1 MKIEDLIV
9 GKKYKHK
16 NGNFAFYAGKNEFDS
31 PVFELEKHVGTTITI
46 PKNYKYV
53 ASNTYWAY
61 LGLER
66 EFSPVEEDLKSLE
79 VKEQSSDELLAEA
92 KRWYPIGT
100 KFKSVYNS
108 EGPSSE
114 VEVVNT
120 DFSYEDSYLD
130 DYGYVIQNRK
140 TGGWLY
146 SSVKGWAE
154 IISKPETKT
163 DHRYKFNVGEEFIVN
178 FDPIDYPQ
186 HYQLGSTVAVIDRS
200 ETRYFS
206 SQFSDKAYYK
216 WKNLLTNKEFHTT
229 ENCTFTQNLTKI
241 TQEKSTTMQE
251 HQYYRFKEDLFSGCS
266 QRYKLGTIVKG
277 YFDSLCNKLHFINND
292 GQKDFYSILPS
303 KLEEVTEKEYLKYQ
317 ELWSAYL
324 ICIDKYKVGDK
335 VRSIHS
341 PENIHTLI
349 NLPKISNASVD
360 CDSKGSTTSVVDL
373 YFNGKYAEII
383 KEEESVSQDYK
394 PGDYLIDINHDT
406 NGTNYVIGLFKEY
419 TDSAKTKVRCDWYHK
434 TDTDRIL
441 YTTSHPTSW
450 ARKAT
455 LQEISENT
463 PHKGITVNNP
473 IIDVLTLG
481 NKPIVL
487 STVQPSLEP
496 SPSFWKD
503 PVYHYGIDP
512 FSEVKQDKHLDIEHQ
527 DPVIVKSSKNKKSKL
542 VIIN

>member
-46 PKNYKYV
+46 PKNYKYI

-154 IISKPETKT
+154 IISKPETKI

-178 FDPIDYPQ
+178 FDSIDYPQ
-186 HYQLGSTVAVIDRS
+186 HYQLGHTVAVIDRS
-200 ETRYFS
+200 ETPYFS
-206 SQFSDKAYYK
+206 CQSSDKAYYK

-229 ENCTFTQNLTKI
+229 ENCTFTQRLIKI

-251 HQYYRFKEDLFSGCS
+251 
-266 QRYKLGTIVKG
+266 
-277 YFDSLCNKLHFINND
+277 
-292 GQKDFYSILPS
+292 
-303 KLEEVTEKEYLKYQ
+303 
-317 ELWSAYL
+317 
-324 ICIDKYKVGDK
+324 
-335 VRSIHS
+335 
-341 PENIHTLI
+341 
-349 NLPKISNASVD
+349 
-360 CDSKGSTTSVVDL
+360 
-373 YFNGKYAEII
+373 
-383 KEEESVSQDYK
+383 
-394 PGDYLIDINHDT
+394 
-406 NGTNYVIGLFKEY
+406 
-419 TDSAKTKVRCDWYHK
+419 YHK
-434 TDTDRIL
+434 SSKD
-441 YTTSHPTSW
+441 
-450 ARKAT
+450 
-455 LQEISENT
+455 N
-463 PHKGITVNNP
+463 
-473 IIDVLTLG
+473 
-481 NKPIVL
+481 
-487 STVQPSLEP
+487 LEFQ
-496 SPSFWKD
+496 S
-503 PVYHYGIDP
+503 
-512 FSEVKQDKHLDIEHQ
+512 
-527 DPVIVKSSKNKKSKL
+527 PVIVKSSKNKKSKL
-542 VIIN
+542 VII

>member
-16 NGNFAFYAGKNEFDS
+16 NGNFAFYAGLNEFGF
-31 PVFELEKHVGTTITI
+31 PAFELEEHVGTTITI

-53 ASNTYWAY
+53 ASNTYWGY
-61 LGLER
+61 TGLER
-66 EFSPVEEDLKSLE
+66 EFSPLEEESINLVNGEIYHLDYGNGNQLYIFRKSQGSNENSCNAFIRYGGTIGLDPEFNTSGNMGETGVFRKATDEEAKWLLACVKANKFIPKEEALKSLE
-79 VKEQSSDELLAEA
+79 VKELSKEELLAEA

-120 DFSYEDSYLD
+120 DFSYENSYLD
-130 DYGYVIQNRK
+130 NYGYVIQNTK

-146 SSVKGWAE
+146 SSVKGWAR

-178 FDPIDYPQ
+178 FDSIDSPQ
-186 HYQLGSTVAVIDRS
+186 HYQLGDTVAVIDRS
-200 ETRYFS
+200 ETPYFS
-206 SQFSDKAYYK
+206 CLSSDKAYYR

-229 ENCTFTQNLTKI
+229 ENCTFTSNLKKI
-241 TQEKSTTMQE
+241 IEEKSTMQ
-251 HQYYRFKEDLFSGCS
+251 G
-266 QRYKLGTIVKG
+266 
-277 YFDSLCNKLHFINND
+277 
-292 GQKDFYSILPS
+292 
-303 KLEEVTEKEYLKYQ
+303 
-317 ELWSAYL
+317 ELS
-324 ICIDKYKVGDK
+324 
-335 VRSIHS
+335 
-341 PENIHTLI
+341 
-349 NLPKISNASVD
+349 
-360 CDSKGSTTSVVDL
+360 
-373 YFNGKYAEII
+373 
-383 KEEESVSQDYK
+383 SQDYK
-394 PGDYLIDINHDT
+394 PGDYLIDINHDA
-406 NGTNYVIGLFKEY
+406 NGSIYVIGLFKEY
-419 TDSAKTKVRCDWYHK
+419 TDSAKTRVKCDWYHK
-434 TDTDRIL
+434 TDTDRML
-441 YTTSHPTSW
+441 YTTSHPTSCT
-450 ARKAT
+450 RKAT

-481 NKPIVL
+481 NKPIVF
-487 STVQPSLEP
+487 LEP
-496 SPSFWKD
+496 SPSFWRD
-503 PVYHYGIDP
+503 PFYHYGIDP